1 MDIGGREMA
10 NWLFVFVSST
20 SSILYERIYHTFIL
34 ISVLE
39 SYTLELCTSQEWGRS
54 AKHAWPIDRV
64 MISSIPLPLSLS
76 TPRRGSLYPQRPPR
90 RPPENFFF
98 HSSK

>member
-64 MISSIPLPLSLS
+64 MISSIPLPLSLHPPPGLSLS
-76 TPRRGSLYPQRPPR
+76 TTATPPT
-90 RPPENFFF
+90 PGKLFFSF
-98 HSSK
+98 